1 MARTPRTKNG
11 HEPRTC
17 QACGRPIEWRRK
29 WARDWENVKWCSDA
43 CRAAG
48 RRDTAG

>member
-1 MARTPRTKNG
+1 M
-11 HEPRTC
+11 
-17 QACGRPIEWRRK
+17 EWRRK

-48 RRDTAG
+48 HRDTAG